1 MLRCPPPSEV
11 AENVRK
17 GGEFRW
23 HSAPL
28 VRTHWLR
35 PRTWGAQIHES
46 ERVGLGRVMGSPAAW
61 VIAFPQEKEGRT
73 TSQQWESGHPHARC
87 RDSLHEKGSRPRG
100 WAELSSSREPR
111 APEGRRSGYLGVSPK
126 GDDDSDCRPPWLLI
140 YLFTGLCLNFRCRG
154 LGREY
159 LSFHATFTTL
169 GCFFLH
175 FIYIFLLY
183 LLFYCLL
190 FVYYF
195 YYFFLSFIIFCIS
208 ASLSRFSFQ
217 ANTTFLFW
225 ICSSWLQTMFGVP
238 VFLSTY
244 KWKWVKDLCFS
255 LCLLSALQAL
265 LFLCVCLAIALN
277 SA

>member
-1 MLRCPPPSEV
+1 MLRLPPLSEV

-17 GGEFRW
+17 RGEFRW

-35 PRTWGAQIHES
+35 PRMWGAQIHES
-46 ERVGLGRVMGSPAAW
+46 ERVGLGWVMGSPAAW

-100 WAELSSSREPR
+100 WAELSSSREAR
-111 APEGRRSGYLGVSPK
+111 APEGQRSGYLGVSPK

-140 YLFTGLCLNFRCRG
+140 YLQVCVWTSGAEDWAESTPHFMLLTMPGF
-154 LGREY
+154 
-159 LSFHATFTTL
+159 
-169 GCFFLH
+169 FFLH

-190 FVYYF
+190 FIIF
-195 YYFFLSFIIFCIS
+195 ITSFSHLSFS
-208 ASLSRFSFQ
+208 VSLHPSPDSPSKQ
-217 ANTTFLFW
+217 MQLFYSE
-225 ICSSWLQTMFGVP
+225 CVAHDCKLCLGC
-238 VFLSTY
+238 
-244 KWKWVKDLCFS
+244 LCF
-255 LCLLSALQAL
+255 
-265 LFLCVCLAIALN
+265 
-277 SA
+277 

>member
-1 MLRCPPPSEV
+1 MLRRPPPSEV

-35 PRTWGAQIHES
+35 PRMWGAQIHKS

-159 LSFHATFTTL
+159 PSFHATYHAWLFL
-169 GCFFLH
+169 LAFYLH
-175 FIYIFLLY
+175 FSS
-183 LLFYCLL
+183 
-190 FVYYF
+190 YYF
-195 YYFFLSFIIFCIS
+195 IVCSLFIIFITS
-208 ASLSRFSFQ
+208 FSHLSFSVSLHPSPDSPSKQ
-217 ANTTFLFW
+217 IQLFYSEYVAHD
-225 ICSSWLQTMFGVP
+225 CKLCLGC
-238 VFLSTY
+238 
-244 KWKWVKDLCFS
+244 LCF
-255 LCLLSALQAL
+255 
-265 LFLCVCLAIALN
+265 
-277 SA
+277 